1 MTPGTS
7 PPTMSSRAYLEL
19 KCMHM
24 KDAQT
29 SLMEFLFQQET
40 SKENEAPVIYEI

>member
-1 MTPGTS
+1 
-7 PPTMSSRAYLEL
+7 MSFGAYLEL

-29 SLMEFLFQQET
+29 SLMEFLLQQET
-40 SKENEAPVIYEI
+40 SKQTELPEIYEI